1 MHWPP
6 GANGGS
12 ASAGPMPHPPIQDM
26 GYPIDPALEQDSW
39 THLLTTEPQKFLRKL
54 VESLSSPN
62 PISASGTTV
71 EEAFKSHLTS
81 LAPSSKTT
89 PSIPNLYAILKTFW
103 LPSSPAYFS
112 LTGSANSRTT
122 YEYRFIYWDPH
133 PLVFNGIACPSCS
146 TPLTNRGRIR
156 SGPLKIH
163 DLNDHPFFIIGCEYV
178 CTSPSCVTSASPEGR
193 KFSSTDASIFGALPA
208 PLKNEFPARLAQG
221 DSDLGSGPDVWNWQA
236 MGVSH
241 ALWNMV
247 RGCLKEG
254 LRKDTILRVIKGIQD
269 TAPGEANVKRED
281 REDEE
286 VDRWEK
292 DRNGSQEVRLG
303 FVSVLFHLS
312 VCRYRSSPNSIPRGG
327 LSQNIPRRLGHTLP
341 TRLTRL
347 TNNPLRRLTLHINNS
362 LQRSLHTTVKPRAC
376 RCR

>member
-6 GANGGS
+6 GANGGT
-12 ASAGPMPHPPIQDM
+12 ATAGPMPHPPIQDM

-39 THLLTTEPQKFLRKL
+39 SHLLTTEPQKFLKKL

-62 PISASGTTV
+62 PTSASGTTV

-146 TPLTNRGRIR
+146 TPLINRGRIR

-163 DLNDHPFFIIGCEYV
+163 DLNDQPFFIIGCEYV
-178 CTSPSCVTSASPEGR
+178 CTSASCVTTTSPEGR
-193 KFSSTDASIFGALPA
+193 KFSSTDPSIFGALPA

-254 LRKDTILRVIKGIQD
+254 LRKETILRVIKGIQEG
-269 TAPGEANVKRED
+269 APGDSNVKRED

-286 VDRWEK
+286 VDRWDKE
-292 DRNGSQEVRLG
+292 RNGSQEVRLG
-303 FVSVLFHLS
+303 FIDVLFRLS
-312 VCRYRSSPNSIPRGG
+312 VVRYRSSSLNIIPRGG
-327 LSQNIPRRLGHTLP
+327 LSQSMPPRLGLTLP
-341 TRLTRL
+341 TLPIRPTRH
-347 TNNPLRRLTLHINNS
+347 TNNPLRRRPHIM
-362 LQRSLHTTVKPRAC
+362 VKLRVC
-376 RCR
+376 RCQ

>member
-1 MHWPP
+1 
-6 GANGGS
+6 
-12 ASAGPMPHPPIQDM
+12 MPHPPIQDI
-26 GYPIDPALEQDSW
+26 GYPIDPALQQDSW
-39 THLLTTEPQKFLRKL
+39 THLFAEPQKFLKKL
-54 VESLSSPN
+54 VEALASPN
-62 PISASGTTV
+62 PVSASGTTV

-146 TPLTNRGRIR
+146 TPLINRGRIR
-156 SGPLKIH
+156 SGPLRIH
-163 DLNDHPFFIIGCEYV
+163 DLNDQPFFIIGCEYV
-178 CTSPSCVTSASPEGR
+178 CTSSSCVTPTSPEGR
-193 KFSSTDASIFGALPA
+193 KYSSTDASIFGALPA

-221 DSDLGSGPDVWNWQA
+221 DSDLGTGPDVWNWQT

-247 RGCLKEG
+247 RGCIKEG
-254 LRKDTILRVIKGIQD
+254 LRKETILRVIKGIQEG
-269 TAPGEANVKRED
+269 APGESNVKRED

-286 VDRWEK
+286 ADRWEK
-292 DRNGSQEVRLG
+292 DRNQEVRFG
-303 FVSVLFHLS
+303 VACTLFRLS
-312 VCRYRSSPNSIPRGG
+312 VGWCRPSSLNT
-327 LSQNIPRRLGHTLP
+327 LSRDDLNQNIPHRLDLILPSLPSLPTLP
-341 TRLTRL
+341 ILPTPPILLIHL
-347 TNNPLRRLTLHINNS
+347 TNNPLPCH
-362 LQRSLHTTVKPRAC
+362 QHTTVKPRVC

>member
-1 MHWPP
+1 
-6 GANGGS
+6 
-12 ASAGPMPHPPIQDM
+12 MPHPPIQDM
-26 GYPIDPALEQDSW
+26 AYPIDPALEQDSW
-39 THLLTTEPQKFLRKL
+39 VHLFATEPQKFLKKL
-54 VESLSSPN
+54 VEALASPN

-133 PLVFNGIACPSCS
+133 PLVFNGIACPNCS
-146 TPLTNRGRIR
+146 TPLINRGRIR
-156 SGPLKIH
+156 SGPLRIH
-163 DLNDHPFFIIGCEYV
+163 DLNDQPFFIIGCEYV
-178 CTSPSCVTSASPEGR
+178 CTSTSCVTATSPEGR
-193 KFSSTDASIFGALPA
+193 KYSSTDASIFGALPA

-221 DSDLGSGPDVWNWQA
+221 DSDLGSGPDVWNWQT

-247 RGCLKEG
+247 RGCIKEG
-254 LRKDTILRVIKGIQD
+254 LRKETILRVIKGIQEG
-269 TAPGEANVKRED
+269 APGESNVKRED

-286 VDRWEK
+286 ADRWEK
-292 DRNGSQEVRLG
+292 DRNGNQEVCFGAYLCSFPPELG
-303 FVSVLFHLS
+303 
-312 VCRYRSSPNSIPRGG
+312 C
-327 LSQNIPRRLGHTLP
+327 LG
-341 TRLTRL
+341 R
-347 TNNPLRRLTLHINNS
+347 
-362 LQRSLHTTVKPRAC
+362 QV
-376 RCR
+376 

>member
-12 ASAGPMPHPPIQDM
+12 TAAGPIPHPPIQDI

-39 THLLTTEPQKFLRKL
+39 THLFTTEPQKFLKKL

-146 TPLTNRGRIR
+146 TPLINRGRIR

-163 DLNDHPFFIIGCEYV
+163 DLNDQPFFIIGCEYV
-178 CTSPSCVTSASPEGR
+178 CTSAPCVTTASPEGR

-247 RGCLKEG
+247 RGCLTEG
-254 LRKDTILRVIKGIQD
+254 LRKETILRIIKGIQD
-269 TAPGEANVKRED
+269 GIPRESNVKRED

-286 VDRWEK
+286 DRWEK
-292 DRNGSQEVRLG
+292 ERNGSQEVRLG
-303 FVSVLFHLS
+303 FIYTLLRLMVGRGRL
-312 VCRYRSSPNSIPRGG
+312 SSPNTPHRGG
-327 LSQNIPRRLGHTLP
+327 LSQSIIHQLGLIHPTPHIPP
-341 TRLTRL
+341 THLTS
-347 TNNPLRRLTLHINNS
+347 NPLRHSRRTM
-362 LQRSLHTTVKPRAC
+362 VKHRVC

>member
-1 MHWPP
+1 
-6 GANGGS
+6 
-12 ASAGPMPHPPIQDM
+12 M

-39 THLLTTEPQKFLRKL
+39 AQLLATEPQKFLKKL

-146 TPLTNRGRIR
+146 TPLINRGRIR

-163 DLNDHPFFIIGCEYV
+163 DLNDQPFFIIGCEYV
-178 CTSPSCVTSASPEGR
+178 CTSGSCVTAASPEGR

-241 ALWNMV
+241 AVWNMV

-254 LRKDTILRVIKGIQD
+254 LRKETILRVIKGIQECV
-269 TAPGEANVKRED
+269 PGDSNSKREE

-286 VDRWEK
+286 ADRWDKE
-292 DRNGSQEVRLG
+292 RNGSQEVRLG
-303 FVSVLFHLS
+303 FVCILS
-312 VCRYRSSPNSIPRGG
+312 YLIVGRYRPSSLNTIPRGG
-327 LSQNIPRRLGHTLP
+327 LTRSTPHRLGLTLRTPLIHP
-341 TRLTRL
+341 THL
-347 TNNPLRRLTLHINNS
+347 TNNPLL
-362 LQRSLHTTVKPRAC
+362 RSPRIMVKPRVC